1 MTELA
6 RQHLGGREGGLAF
19 AQVHE
24 DPSIEIAALAPRGA
38 HLVGIS
44 SGGDTALGLLA
55 AGAARVSAIDV
66 NRTQNHHVELA
77 HRALTTLERA
87 DALALFGVHPA
98 TGRHREMI
106 YRAVAPALG
115 VAARAW
121 WDAHPRPL
129 RRGLAH
135 AGHAERRLAAIAA
148 VAQRV
153 LTGPDAV
160 RALMACTDTASQQ
173 AVYDRQINTRRWRA
187 GLAVT
192 FNPATVRP
200 LYPQFFRHIDVSL
213 FTRTVHS
220 GIVAAFRDL
229 PVWQNWYLH
238 DLCEG
243 RYRADCLPPHLRD
256 ADLSSWGALEL
267 IDGDIRQALATLP
280 AHGVDGVWLSNVG
293 EWLPRPQ
300 FAHLLRA
307 AADVVRPGGR
317 VVWSFFVPRADPVP
331 AEVRDRLALVGAPEV
346 LDRSVIRFQRVVA
359 EVL

>member
-1 MTELA
+1 MTALT
-6 RQHLGGREGGLAF
+6 RQHLGGREDVLAF

-38 HLVGIS
+38 RLAGVS

-55 AGAARVSAIDV
+55 AGAARVIAIDV

-77 HRALTTLERA
+77 HRALTMLERA
-87 DALALFGVHPA
+87 DVLALFGVVPA
-98 TGRHREMI
+98 TGRHREML
-106 YRAVAPALG
+106 YRAVAPTLG
-115 VAARAW
+115 GVARAW
-121 WDAHPRPL
+121 WDAHCRLL

-135 AGHAERRLAAIAA
+135 AGHAERRLAAVAA

-153 LTGPDAV
+153 LTDPGAV
-160 RALMACTDTASQQ
+160 RTLLACTDIASQQ
-173 AVYDRQINTRRWRA
+173 AVYDRRINTRRWRA

-200 LYPQFFRHIDVSL
+200 LYPQFFRHIDVS
-213 FTRTVHS
+213 FFARTVRS
-220 GIVAAFRDL
+220 GVVAAFRDL

-256 ADLSSWGALEL
+256 AEPSSWGDLDL

-280 AHGVDGVWLSNVG
+280 PHGLDGVWLSNVG

-307 AADVVRPGGR
+307 AAGVVRPGGR

-331 AEVRDRLALVGAPEV
+331 TEVRDRLALAGAPAV